1 MPPAVI
7 AGVGAAAS
15 IGGAILGANAQKSA
29 ANKAVATQMNA
40 TNQQLQ
46 LGRESLATQ
55 KQMFDANYNTL
66 SPFVGNGLVASN
78 AMNALLGLPAA
89 QPMTSPFGHAAATTP
104 APGSV
109 APATQNPASLNPQT
123 ALQALG
129 ASYASNAARPFS
141 TIANPALPR

>member
-29 ANKAVATQMNA
+29 ADKAVATQMNA

-55 KQMFDANYNTL
+55 KQMFDANFSTL

-89 QPMTSPFGHAAATTP
+89 QPMISPLAQASVTAGGAP
-104 APGSV
+104 APAPS
-109 APATQNPASLNPQT
+109 APAAPTGLHIAGLDLSRLSNPTN
-123 ALQALG
+123 AL
-129 ASYASNAARPFS
+129 
-141 TIANPALPR
+141 LPRIGG